1 MALQNGDTATLV
13 GIKGD
18 LLDKEELM
26 VPKTVKDIRIKAIS
40 SIKYKSR
47 YTNSQGNSYKAKKIF
62 LSDNY
67 YQFMTSENKEHDF
80 PIEEVGGFEFSWACT
95 QMVFKSLN
103 QPDAY

>member
-47 YTNSQGNSYKAKKIF
+47 
-62 LSDNY
+62 
-67 YQFMTSENKEHDF
+67 
-80 PIEEVGGFEFSWACT
+80 
-95 QMVFKSLN
+95 
-103 QPDAY
+103 